1 MFPLN
6 GDVKDLY
13 SVTEKGTATLP
24 FSTAE
29 QNCLNRTA
37 NVSFNPDELTQVNV
51 KLDSRYSGFS
61 GLYVREKLF
70 DGFRYAD
77 DQRSY
82 LGLEGSYLDFMKQ
95 KSKKKY
101 IENYIE
107 QRKQFEKDYPEKVK
121 SVLEDIYEGLTVKN
135 IANFNMSRTGL
146 LPNQTGEAYTV
157 DFSLDGIVKN
167 AGRNILLD
175 VGKLACNLIELSQD
189 DRNRTFDVYY
199 NNAFINNETINITLP
214 EGYVVND
221 VNDICMKQVTSN
233 LSFSVTAKL
242 NGNVLTVS
250 SQYKLL
256 KPVISVSDWQNE
268 LKVYDAKN
276 SFYKKSVLLRKK

>member
-1 MFPLN
+1 
-6 GDVKDLY
+6 
-13 SVTEKGTATLP
+13 
-24 FSTAE
+24 
-29 QNCLNRTA
+29 
-37 NVSFNPDELTQVNV
+37 
-51 KLDSRYSGFS
+51 
-61 GLYVREKLF
+61 
-70 DGFRYAD
+70 
-77 DQRSY
+77 
-82 LGLEGSYLDFMKQ
+82 MKQ

-101 IENYIE
+101 IEDYIE